1 MNWSFLV
8 LINGENDGIICNAI
22 QNLNYLSL
30 FLMFVINNEYKL
42 WVLWVQI
49 NNMFDDSPA
58 INL

>member
-1 MNWSFLV
+1 M
-8 LINGENDGIICNAI
+8 LIDGNDGRIVCNAT
-22 QNLNYLSL
+22 QNLNYFCL